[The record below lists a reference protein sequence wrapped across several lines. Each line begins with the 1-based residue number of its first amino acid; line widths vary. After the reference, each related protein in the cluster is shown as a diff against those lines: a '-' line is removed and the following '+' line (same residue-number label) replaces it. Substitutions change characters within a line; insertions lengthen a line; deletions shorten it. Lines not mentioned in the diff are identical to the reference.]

1 MSCHCAD
8 DVAGLATTSL
18 ALVFGD
24 NRIRNCIF
32 FHASVCIWKYWNCNI
47 TRNDVYSVCFFV
59 YSCVGVRE
67 SQASEIEIYHCPS
80 CRITHGPLICEYFS
94 QYCTNFVRLFILIC
108 PTVRYL
114 HIGYKIVLLWFQSSC
129 HWSVIG
135 KVEVHGKLVRE
146 SLHPSVQYMC
156 TNGRTTRKHNA
167 SPSGPIWRMGRGIK
181 LLFGWMEKSAVM
193 RGARYWCLSARR
205 LRVICFRYDTR
216 CCFNVR
222 SKADMSPLN
231 LPLGSNN

>member
-32 FHASVCIWKYWNCNI
+32 SVHPYVSGNI
-47 TRNDVYSVCFFV
+47 GSVTSLETMYILPVFFV

-108 PTVRYL
+108 PTGRYL

-181 LLFGWMEKSAVM
+181 LLFGWM
-193 RGARYWCLSARR
+193 
-205 LRVICFRYDTR
+205 
-216 CCFNVR
+216 
-222 SKADMSPLN
+222 
-231 LPLGSNN
+231 

>member
-32 FHASVCIWKYWNCNI
+32 SVHPYVSGNI
-47 TRNDVYSVCFFV
+47 GTVTSLETMYILPVFFV

-108 PTVRYL
+108 PTGRYL

-146 SLHPSVQYMC
+146 SLHQAYSTYALMDGQPENIMP
-156 TNGRTTRKHNA
+156 HHLA
-167 SPSGPIWRMGRGIK
+167 PSG
-181 LLFGWMEKSAVM
+181 GWVEA
-193 RGARYWCLSARR
+193 
-205 LRVICFRYDTR
+205 
-216 CCFNVR
+216 
-222 SKADMSPLN
+222 
-231 LPLGSNN
+231 

>member
-1 MSCHCAD
+1 MLQYNRPRDTPNAATWTLWLPYVIAEQLGMTTQSLAGWQWHRHHVLPLCRWRCRLGD
-8 DVAGLATTSL
+8 DVVGTRVRWQPNPKLH
-18 ALVFGD
+18 
-24 NRIRNCIF
+24 F
-32 FHASVCIWKYWNCNI
+32 FRASVCIWKYWNCNI
-47 TRNDVYSVCFFV
+47 TRNDVYSACFFV

-108 PTVRYL
+108 PTGRYL

-146 SLHPSVQYMC
+146 SLHQAYSTYALMDGQPENIMP
-156 TNGRTTRKHNA
+156 HHLA
-167 SPSGPIWRMGRGIK
+167 PSG
-181 LLFGWMEKSAVM
+181 GWVEA
-193 RGARYWCLSARR
+193 
-205 LRVICFRYDTR
+205 
-216 CCFNVR
+216 
-222 SKADMSPLN
+222 
-231 LPLGSNN
+231 